1 MLLAEIFPRLQIWSL
16 QLPVQGPCHQPSNTG
31 LDLVAEERLSW
42 FLGLCRVLLGDWAV
56 ALTYSHDPVS
66 TRASAEK
73 GSGEEKR
80 DYCARGGGTN
90 CVISAEGRGGSLR
103 GLVGRPGP

>member
-1 MLLAEIFPRLQIWSL
+1 MVLWGYGEKGWFSVLLAEIFPRLQIWSL

-31 LDLVAEERLSW
+31 LDLVAEEHLSR

-73 GSGEEKR
+73 GSGE
-80 DYCARGGGTN
+80 
-90 CVISAEGRGGSLR
+90 GRGQDP
-103 GLVGRPGP
+103 GRSCGFPF